1 MHHDRS
7 GRAHSPKIRPET
19 ELVPQQHNAGKQFQI
34 ATNLSHQQFP
44 KHAADS
50 SECHSPAE
58 YLYCCLLEADPEVT
72 HFVPQPFRLWVGNRR
87 YTPDFYVRRRSGPAQ
102 VIEVKPASAI
112 PVQDQEPLERFFR
125 REGMQFSA
133 VSNEQ
138 IFERE
143 PEARH
148 WLHII
153 QVLMRFKS
161 LETRHREQDIL
172 EQLLAGHDVTVG
184 DVLPPQESVPSPVT
198 EVALF
203 RLLHQGVITAD
214 LRIEPLNVDTVLS
227 YENSLA

>member
-1 MHHDRS
+1 MHHYRS
-7 GRAHSPKIRPET
+7 GRAHSLKIRPET
-19 ELVPQQHNAGKQFQI
+19 ELVPQQHNAGKRLEI
-34 ATNLSHQQFP
+34 ATNLFHQRFP
-44 KHAADS
+44 KHTADI
-50 SECHSPAE
+50 SECHSFAE
-58 YLYCCLLEADPEVT
+58 YLYCCLLEGDQDVT
-72 HFVPQPFRLWVGNRR
+72 HFVPQPFRLWVGNKR
-87 YTPDFYVRRRSGPAQ
+87 YTPDLYVRRRSGAAQ
-102 VIEVKPASAI
+102 VIELKPASAL
-112 PVQDQEPLERFFR
+112 PLRSQEALEQFFR
-125 REGMQFSA
+125 REGMQFST
-133 VSNEQ
+133 VSNEEV
-138 IFERE
+138 FERE

-184 DVLPPQESVPSPVT
+184 DVLPPLESVPSPVT

-227 YENSLA
+227 YENPLA